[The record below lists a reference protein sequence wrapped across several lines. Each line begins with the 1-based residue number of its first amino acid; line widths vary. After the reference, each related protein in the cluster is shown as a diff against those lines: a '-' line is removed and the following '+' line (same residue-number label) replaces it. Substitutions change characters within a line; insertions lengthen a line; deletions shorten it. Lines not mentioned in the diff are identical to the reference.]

1 MFTAAAAAAR
11 NKVSLGQHSSSA
23 IRRIIVLVFIIVKK
37 PGEGLEETD
46 VIINPMYGFQKKVKH
61 PRKYLA
67 NRDSS
72 ASSSTLTSSDEEA
85 KFYISRYYKY
95 TINPNAT
102 YKLIWD
108 AIVSIIVI
116 YSIIMVPL
124 QLSFSVAIEGGFH
137 VVDWIIDVLFMID
150 IIVNFFTAYND
161 NRGTVYNNCMIVKHY
176 LKTWFVIDLVSTIPF
191 DKIFCINIYIYI

>member
-11 NKVSLGQHSSSA
+11 NKVSLSQQNGSST
-23 IRRIIVLVFIIVKK
+23 IRRIIILVFILVKK

-61 PRKYLA
+61 PRKYTT

-72 ASSSTLTSSDEEA
+72 ASNSTLTSSDEEA

-95 TINPNAT
+95 TINPSAT

-108 AIVSIIVI
+108 AVVSFIVI

-124 QLSFSVAIEGGFH
+124 QLSFSVATEGGFF

-150 IIVNFFTAYND
+150 IVVNFFTAYND
-161 NRGTVYNNCMIVKHY
+161 NRGTVYDNCKIVKHY
-176 LKTWFVIDLVSTIPF
+176 LKTWFIIDLVSTIPF
-191 DKIFCINIYIYI
+191 DKLFCILIILL